1 MDSTGVRLV
10 YRAPRANNSHT
21 LLIALLFL
29 LPILSP
35 FSAVSAEARIESQDF
50 EILGQL
56 SEVLEERQEM
66 LDSNSVAQLAQ
77 PTIDGISNSVTP
89 TGPSDPLANVDETIV
104 GASMVVTTPPQPQHP
119 GPYNLLIDPS
129 SSPPGQVDNIWQT
142 LVNLT
147 DYVIWTEY
155 TDLEGNTIQSYEV
168 VTFTANLFSLFDIN
182 SDPLLHEVDID
193 NDGDDDIEV
202 GLKISWEFLGGW
214 GVEDGV
220 LWIEPGISYSVK
232 VLDSSQN
239 DPDWNQL
246 DSLQVSLIKAFAY
259 SGQDSILALGEGES
273 YIWVVDSRFTTQ
285 PNDFTLRI
293 GIERFY
299 FDISGAGSDLLFSLI
314 QALTLGIINS
324 GVDESGITFASISAP
339 YAIEIRNPGQS
350 DCPDRYSPD
359 ELLYATHTELNC
371 GVAAGFGYLHFSP
384 PDDNG
389 DRDLW
394 ELAYIELSFHPNK
407 DAVIIPEEVD
417 IIIRTD
423 SVLPE
428 NGLVDGED
436 GLTTIEYW
444 ADQRTD
450 LHIHFHENRS
460 ELPPSES
467 DGGSRGN
474 VTDSVGWLR
483 GMPAGSLSPG
493 EIERVF
499 RMLGSDGS
507 QSQLPGQLP
516 SRLGLIIGI
525 KNFSRDNSENVDDPT
540 LPVNPANPPKTLILL
555 RSVQSVEEIDY
566 DSWFLREG
574 APGDHRRIHISA
586 RDVPTAIVL
595 YGSFELGGGGAV
607 DNSLDSED
615 SLDFVSKIV
624 DNVLINIVDLFLDI
638 GNVLNDIPS
647 AVVDVISGGVD
658 GTSGLE
664 GRTFHLLLTDN
675 WLVTRTDMPI
685 QSISVQIGSSS
696 HPVMP
701 GDHLL
706 LAKDREMETV
716 SGRNGPVDPLVPVA
730 ASIRFS
736 GLVAFSLVDDD
747 ELDEQLMS
755 MRTSS
760 DEAFR
765 FTYIEHP
772 SGMLEGASF
781 EALTLSDIP
790 DNLSLQISPS
800 GMEYLASSGIE
811 SIAYAGMDGTQRQA
825 ATITGVPDSFST
837 TSGIV
842 TGWSSSTPISSIEA
856 QISNSTEPV
865 RMSGDHFL
873 FHHDQE
879 TGTSTISTRLT
890 GLSEVSWMDP
900 AEEGASGPAG
910 RGTAQISV
918 SGDRALNINVDHA
931 PTLDGDSLSVLASI
945 DPLPSTVGI
954 QIPTGA
960 DSGSSLDVP
969 ELNTS
974 NGLSGVAFFISGF
987 ADLGRSVNSVLSG
1000 ITSDISTSSESGEDF
1015 SFGLQLEA
1023 DSAFDLTVEAVHGDG
1038 SVKAPVWVHGF
1049 AFQSSPTGIADGF
1062 HLRIWLPELPPL
1074 IDLSVT
1080 RSNKVNGQD
1089 WSISLG
1095 LDGWVP
1101 AHSEFM
1107 FQIYGINGQDL
1118 LLTLQGLTV
1127 GAPTNLGLDAIFEIR
1142 TIGEI
1147 TEVTTS
1153 THYVLSERL
1162 DWVHILLINR
1172 EAGSRTEVMIHD
1184 IPETIDIQA
1193 SLGTAISIDMTVP
1206 EQYRRDGSAV
1216 GAIMMQQMQWLDS
1229 AWWPATVFLTDVPGW
1244 INLTTA
1250 PSLDFDITQNIA
1262 FQGTPTLDFR
1272 ASEEGM
1278 SLYIEA
1284 FGKAINRRGDTIL
1297 LAEGMT
1303 DFMSIKTTQD
1313 FGLAIR
1319 SGGVGVE
1326 RMYIRMSNVPVSPPM
1341 VLEELEALGE
1351 NLQRATVNIREI
1363 VGPYSIIELDD
1374 VQGERIIVSARASAE
1389 IEGTE
1394 IDLRGVLLD
1403 AQITDGIP
1411 TGTTL
1416 GVNGLASDL
1425 SLLNMFPGLSG
1436 STKHVMVIEP
1446 FSSAVLT
1453 TLATILG
1460 GD

>member
-1 MDSTGVRLV
+1 MDNSGVRLV
-10 YRAPRANNSHT
+10 CRAPRTGNSHT
-21 LLIALLFL
+21 LLMALLFL

-50 EILGQL
+50 EILDQL
-56 SEVLEERQEM
+56 SEVLGERQEI

-77 PTIDGISNSVTP
+77 PVIEGVHNSVIP
-89 TGPSDPLANVDETIV
+89 TGASDPLANVDGAID
-104 GASMVVTTPPQPQHP
+104 GASMVTTTPPQPQHP
-119 GPYNLLIDPS
+119 GPYNLLLDPS

-155 TDLEGNTIQSYEV
+155 IDLDGNKIQTFEV
-168 VTFTANLFSLFDIN
+168 VTFSANLLSLFDIN
-182 SDPLLHEVDID
+182 SEPLLHEIDVD

-202 GLKISWEFLGGW
+202 GLKIAWEFLGGW
-214 GVEDGV
+214 GVEGGT

-232 VLDSSQN
+232 VLESSQN
-239 DPDWNQL
+239 DLDWNQM

-259 SGQDSILALGEGES
+259 SGQDSILALGEGET
-273 YIWVVDSRFTTQ
+273 YIWVVDSRFTAQ
-285 PNDFTLRI
+285 PDDFTLRV

-299 FDISGAGSDLLFSLI
+299 FDITGASADLVFTLI
-314 QALTLGIINS
+314 QALTLGFINQ
-324 GVDESGITFASISAP
+324 GADESGITFASIAAP
-339 YAIEIRNPGQS
+339 YAIEFRNPGGG

-359 ELLYATHTELNC
+359 EMLFSTYAELNC
-371 GVAAGFGYLHFSP
+371 GFSAGFGYMHFSP

-407 DAVIIPEEVD
+407 QAVVIPEEADVV
-417 IIIRTD
+417 IRTD

-428 NGLVDGED
+428 NSIVDGER

-444 ADQRTD
+444 ADERTD

-460 ELPPSES
+460 ELPPEESS
-467 DGGSRGN
+467 DGGRGN
-474 VTDSVGWLR
+474 VTDSTGWLR
-483 GMPAGSLSPG
+483 GLPKGSLSEG

-507 QSQLPGQLP
+507 QSQLPGELP
-516 SRLGLIIGI
+516 QRLGFIIGI
-525 KNFSRDNSENVDDPT
+525 KNFSRDDSENVDDPT

-555 RSVQSVEEIDY
+555 RSVQSLEELDY
-566 DSWFLREG
+566 DSWFIREG
-574 APGDHRRIHISA
+574 AVEDHRKIHITA
-586 RDVPTAIVL
+586 RDLPTALVL
-595 YGSFELGGGGAV
+595 YGSFELSGGSSDSA
-607 DNSLDSED
+607 LDSED

-638 GNVLNDIPS
+638 GTILNDVPS

-664 GRTFHLLLTDN
+664 GRTVHLLLTDN
-675 WLVTRTDMPI
+675 WLVTRSEMPLT
-685 QSISVQIGSSS
+685 SLTVQIGSSD
-696 HPVMP
+696 HPIGT
-701 GDHLL
+701 GDHLM
-706 LAKDREMETV
+706 LARDSEMETV
-716 SGRNGPVDPLVPVA
+716 QGRNGPVTPLTPVA
-730 ASIRFS
+730 ASLSFS
-736 GLVAFSLVDDD
+736 GLIAFSLIDDD
-747 ELDEQLMS
+747 ELDEQTAIL
-755 MRTSS
+755 RTVS
-760 DEAFR
+760 DESFS
-765 FTYIEHP
+765 FTYIDYH
-772 SGMLEGASF
+772 SGTLDDASF
-781 EALTLSDIP
+781 ESLVLSDIP
-790 DNLSLQISPS
+790 SNLSIHVTPS
-800 GMEYLASSGIE
+800 GMEYLASSAIG
-811 SIAYAGMDGTQRQA
+811 SVTYAGKDDTQRQA
-825 ATITGVPDSFST
+825 AVITGVPDSFST
-837 TSGIV
+837 SSGSM

-856 QISNSTEPV
+856 QISNSTNPV
-865 RMSGDHFL
+865 SMTGDHFL

-879 TGTSTISTRLT
+879 SQTSTISARLT
-890 GLSEVSWMDP
+890 GLSEVSWTDP
-900 AEEGASGPAG
+900 AEFGATGPAG

-931 PTLDGDSLSVLASI
+931 PTVGGDPLSVLASI
-945 DPLPSTVGI
+945 DPLPSTVGV
-954 QIPTGA
+954 QIPTGT
-960 DSGSSLDVP
+960 DSGASLDVP

-1015 SFGLQLEA
+1015 SFGIQLEA
-1023 DSAFDLTVEAVHGDG
+1023 DSMFDLTVEAVHGDG
-1038 SVKAPVWVHGF
+1038 SLKAPTWVHGF
-1049 AFQSSPTGIADGF
+1049 AFQSAPTGIADGF
-1062 HLRIWLPELPPL
+1062 HLRAWLPDLPPT
-1074 IDLSVT
+1074 IDLSIS
-1080 RSNKVNGQD
+1080 RSNEVNGQD
-1089 WSISLG
+1089 WTISLG
-1095 LDGWVP
+1095 LEGWVP

-1107 FQIYGINGQDL
+1107 FQVYGINGQDL
-1118 LLTLQGLTV
+1118 LLTLQGLSV
-1127 GAPTNLGLDAIFEIR
+1127 GVPTDLGLDAIFEIR
-1142 TIGEI
+1142 TVGEI

-1153 THYVLSERL
+1153 THYVLSDRL

-1184 IPETIDIQA
+1184 IPETVDLQA
-1193 SLGTAISIDMTVP
+1193 SLGREISIDMTVP
-1206 EQYRRDGSAV
+1206 EQFRREGSAV

-1229 AWWPATVFLTDVPGW
+1229 AWWPATIFLTDVPGW

-1250 PSLDFDITQNIA
+1250 PSLEFDITQNLA

-1284 FGKAINRRGDTIL
+1284 FGRAINKRGDTIL

-1303 DFMSIKTTQD
+1303 DFMSIKTTQS

-1319 SGGVGVE
+1319 SGGDGVE
-1326 RMYIRMSNVPVSPPM
+1326 RMYIRLSNVPVTPPM

-1351 NLQRATVNIREI
+1351 NLKRATVNIRE
-1363 VGPYSIIELDD
+1363 VVAPYSIIELDD

-1389 IEGTE
+1389 FEGTE
-1394 IDLRGVLLD
+1394 FDLRGVLLD

-1425 SLLNMFPGLSG
+1425 SLLNMIPGISG

-1446 FSSAVLT
+1446 FSSAILT
-1453 TLATILG
+1453 LLATLLG

>member
-1 MDSTGVRLV
+1 M
-10 YRAPRANNSHT
+10 
-21 LLIALLFL
+21 ALLFL

-35 FSAVSAEARIESQDF
+35 FSAVSGEARIESQDF
-50 EILGQL
+50 EVLGQL
-56 SEVLEERQEM
+56 SKVLEERQEM

-77 PTIDGISNSVTP
+77 PTIEGIFNSVMP
-89 TGPSDPLANVDETIV
+89 TGPSDPLANVNGTID
-104 GASMVVTTPPQPQHP
+104 GASMVTTAPPQPQHP
-119 GPYNLLIDPS
+119 GPYNLLLNPNS
-129 SSPPGQVDNIWQT
+129 GPPGQVDNIWQT
-142 LVNLT
+142 LINLT

-155 TDLEGNTIQSYEV
+155 IDLEGNTIQSYEV
-168 VTFTANLFSLFDIN
+168 VTFSANLLSLFDIN

-214 GVEDGV
+214 GFEEGV
-220 LWIEPGISYSVK
+220 LWIEPGISYAVK
-232 VLDSSQN
+232 VLDSSRN
-239 DPDWNQL
+239 DPDWNQM

-259 SGQDSILALGEGES
+259 SGQDSILALEEGES
-273 YIWVVDSRFTTQ
+273 YIWVVDSRFNTQ
-285 PNDFTLRI
+285 PEDFILRI

-299 FDISGAGSDLLFSLI
+299 FDISEASSDLLFTLI
-314 QALTLGIINS
+314 QAFTLGIIGS

-339 YAIEIRNPGQS
+339 YAIEIRTPGQS

-359 ELLYATHTELNC
+359 ELLYASHIELNC

-394 ELAYIELSFHPNK
+394 ELAYVELSFHPNK

-428 NGLVDGED
+428 NGLVDGEN

-467 DGGSRGN
+467 DDGSRGN

-507 QSQLPGQLP
+507 QSQLPGELP
-516 SRLGLIIGI
+516 SRLGLILGI

-574 APGDHRRIHISA
+574 ASGDHRKIHISA

-595 YGSFELGGGGAV
+595 YGSFELGGGAAV

-647 AVVDVISGGVD
+647 AVVDVISGGLD
-658 GTSGLE
+658 GTSGLQ

-675 WLVTRTDMPI
+675 WLVTRADMPI
-685 QSISVQIGSSS
+685 QSVSVQIGSSS
-696 HPVMP
+696 HPVML

-706 LAKDREMETV
+706 LAKDRGLETV
-716 SGRNGPVDPLVPVA
+716 NGRNGPIDPLVPVA

-736 GLVAFSLVDDD
+736 GLVAFSLIDDD

-755 MRTSS
+755 LRTSS
-760 DEAFR
+760 NEAFG

-772 SGMLEGASF
+772 SEMLEGASF
-781 EALTLSDIP
+781 QALALSDIP
-790 DNLSLQISPS
+790 DIISIQVSSS
-800 GMEYLASSGIE
+800 GMEYLASTGIE
-811 SIAYAGMDGTQRQA
+811 SIVYTGMDGTQRQA
-825 ATITGVPDSFST
+825 ATIIGVPDSFST
-837 TSGIV
+837 TSGII

-865 RMSGDHFL
+865 RMTGDHFL
-873 FHHDQE
+873 FHHDQI
-879 TGTSTISTRLT
+879 TGTSSISARLT
-890 GLSEVSWMDP
+890 GLSEISWTEPIEM
-900 AEEGASGPAG
+900 GASGPTG

-918 SGDRALNINVDHA
+918 SGDRALSINVDHA
-931 PTLDGDSLSVLASI
+931 PTVGGDSLSVMASI

-954 QIPTGA
+954 QIPTGS

-969 ELNTS
+969 EFNTS

-1000 ITSDISTSSESGEDF
+1000 ITSDISTSSESDEDF

-1023 DSAFDLTVEAVHGDG
+1023 DSTFDLTVEAVHGDG
-1038 SVKAPVWVHGF
+1038 SIKAPTWVHGV
-1049 AFQSSPTGIADGF
+1049 AFKASPTGISDGF

-1074 IDLSVT
+1074 IDFSIT
-1080 RSNKVNGQD
+1080 RQNKLNGQD
-1089 WSISLG
+1089 WGISMG
-1095 LDGWVP
+1095 LEGWVP
-1101 AHSEFM
+1101 AHSELM
-1107 FQIYGINGQDL
+1107 VQIYGINGQDL

-1127 GAPTNLGLDAIFEIR
+1127 GAPTNLGLDAVFEIR
-1142 TIGEI
+1142 SVGEI

-1162 DWVHILLINR
+1162 DWVHVLLINR
-1172 EAGSRTEVMIHD
+1172 EAGSRTEVMIQD
-1184 IPETIDIQA
+1184 IPETVDLQA
-1193 SLGTAISIDMTVP
+1193 SIGTAISIDMTVP

-1250 PSLDFDITQNIA
+1250 PSLEFDITQNLA

-1272 ASEEGM
+1272 ASAEGM
-1278 SLYIEA
+1278 SLYIEV
-1284 FGKAINRRGDTIL
+1284 FGRAINKRGDTIL
-1297 LAEGMT
+1297 LAEGMS
-1303 DFMSIKTTQD
+1303 DFMSISTTQT
-1313 FGLAIR
+1313 FGLSIR
-1319 SGGVGVE
+1319 SGGDGVE
-1326 RMYIRMSNVPVSPPM
+1326 RLYIRMSNVPVTPPL
-1341 VLEELEALGE
+1341 VLEEMEALGE

-1363 VGPYSIIELDD
+1363 VGPYSIIEVDD
-1374 VQGERIIVSARASAE
+1374 VQGERIIVSARASAV
-1389 IEGTE
+1389 IEGHE
-1394 IDLRGVLLD
+1394 FDLRGVLLD
-1403 AQITDGIP
+1403 AQVTDGIP

-1425 SLLNMFPGLSG
+1425 SLLNMVPGMSG

-1446 FSSAVLT
+1446 FSSAILT
-1453 TLATILG
+1453 ILATFMG

>member
-1 MDSTGVRLV
+1 
-10 YRAPRANNSHT
+10 
-21 LLIALLFL
+21 
-29 LPILSP
+29 
-35 FSAVSAEARIESQDF
+35 
-50 EILGQL
+50 
-56 SEVLEERQEM
+56 
-66 LDSNSVAQLAQ
+66 
-77 PTIDGISNSVTP
+77 
-89 TGPSDPLANVDETIV
+89 
-104 GASMVVTTPPQPQHP
+104 
-119 GPYNLLIDPS
+119 
-129 SSPPGQVDNIWQT
+129 
-142 LVNLT
+142 
-147 DYVIWTEY
+147 
-155 TDLEGNTIQSYEV
+155 
-168 VTFTANLFSLFDIN
+168 
-182 SDPLLHEVDID
+182 
-193 NDGDDDIEV
+193 
-202 GLKISWEFLGGW
+202 
-214 GVEDGV
+214 
-220 LWIEPGISYSVK
+220 
-232 VLDSSQN
+232 
-239 DPDWNQL
+239 
-246 DSLQVSLIKAFAY
+246 
-259 SGQDSILALGEGES
+259 
-273 YIWVVDSRFTTQ
+273 
-285 PNDFTLRI
+285 
-293 GIERFY
+293 
-299 FDISGAGSDLLFSLI
+299 
-314 QALTLGIINS
+314 
-324 GVDESGITFASISAP
+324 
-339 YAIEIRNPGQS
+339 
-350 DCPDRYSPD
+350 
-359 ELLYATHTELNC
+359 
-371 GVAAGFGYLHFSP
+371 
-384 PDDNG
+384 
-389 DRDLW
+389 
-394 ELAYIELSFHPNK
+394 
-407 DAVIIPEEVD
+407 
-417 IIIRTD
+417 
-423 SVLPE
+423 
-428 NGLVDGED
+428 
-436 GLTTIEYW
+436 
-444 ADQRTD
+444 
-450 LHIHFHENRS
+450 
-460 ELPPSES
+460 
-467 DGGSRGN
+467 
-474 VTDSVGWLR
+474 
-483 GMPAGSLSPG
+483 
-493 EIERVF
+493 
-499 RMLGSDGS
+499 
-507 QSQLPGQLP
+507 
-516 SRLGLIIGI
+516 
-525 KNFSRDNSENVDDPT
+525 
-540 LPVNPANPPKTLILL
+540 
-555 RSVQSVEEIDY
+555 
-566 DSWFLREG
+566 
-574 APGDHRRIHISA
+574 
-586 RDVPTAIVL
+586 
-595 YGSFELGGGGAV
+595 
-607 DNSLDSED
+607 
-615 SLDFVSKIV
+615 
-624 DNVLINIVDLFLDI
+624 
-638 GNVLNDIPS
+638 
-647 AVVDVISGGVD
+647 
-658 GTSGLE
+658 
-664 GRTFHLLLTDN
+664 
-675 WLVTRTDMPI
+675 
-685 QSISVQIGSSS
+685 
-696 HPVMP
+696 MP

-825 ATITGVPDSFST
+825 ATIIGVPDSFNT

-865 RMSGDHFL
+865 RMTGDHFL

-879 TGTSTISTRLT
+879 TGTSTISARLT
-890 GLSEVSWMDP
+890 GLSEVSWMEP
-900 AEEGASGPAG
+900 IEEGVSGPAG

-918 SGDRALNINVDHA
+918 SGDRALNINVDNA

-1000 ITSDISTSSESGEDF
+1000 ITSDISTSSESDEDF

-1250 PSLDFDITQNIA
+1250 PTLDFDITQNIA

-1303 DFMSIKTTQD
+1303 DFMSIKTTQT

-1319 SGGVGVE
+1319 SGGDGVE

-1374 VQGERIIVSARASAE
+1374 VKGERIIVSARASAD

-1453 TLATILG
+1453 ILVTILG